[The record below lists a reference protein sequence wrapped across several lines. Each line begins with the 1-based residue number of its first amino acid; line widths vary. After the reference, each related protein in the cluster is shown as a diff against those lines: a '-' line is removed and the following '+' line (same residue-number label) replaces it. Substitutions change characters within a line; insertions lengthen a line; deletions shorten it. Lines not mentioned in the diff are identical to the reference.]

1 MEHLDVVRMG
11 LILAV
16 QTEVEAMKVANSE
29 RDLPSEAA
37 AYTEED
43 FKAKAK
49 EIRNISYCHN
59 EQL

>member
-1 MEHLDVVRMG
+1 MDVKRLG

-16 QTEVEAMKVANSE
+16 QAEVEAMKVANSE

-37 AYTEED
+37 AYHEADFQGKAEEL
-43 FKAKAK
+43 
-49 EIRNISYCHN
+49 RNISYCPD